1 MLDLFRSLVQI
12 GIPVFVVAAMLNVGL
27 TQTPAEILGHLKD
40 RAFVLKMVVAN
51 FILVPG
57 LTLAVL
63 RIGSFDPGFE
73 AGLLLFGVCAGAPF
87 LIKLTQTAEHDL
99 ALGAATM
106 MLLMLITV
114 AYVPLV
120 LPRLLPGT
128 SIGAW
133 QIARPLLVQ
142 MVTPLAVGM
151 LAARFLER
159 AAGRAQ
165 PLIGRLANFALYAV
179 LAGTLVGYFS
189 DLADIVM
196 SGAILAVLVVVG
208 AAFAIGY
215 LAGWGKDHHEDV
227 GGLGTAQRNT
237 AAGLIVATEN
247 FSDPD
252 VLVVLT
258 VATLISI
265 VVLLFLAR
273 RLSRDNEPRVV
284 AA

>member
-1 MLDLFRSLVQI
+1 VLEIFRGLVQV

-27 TQTPAEILGHLKD
+27 TQTPAQIVGHLKD
-40 RAFVLKMVVAN
+40 RPFVLKMLAAN
-51 FILVPG
+51 FIVVPLV
-57 LTLAVL
+57 TLAVL
-63 RIGSFDPGFE
+63 RIGTFDPGFE
-73 AGLLLFGVCAGAPF
+73 AGLLLFGLCAGAPF

-114 AYVPLV
+114 AFVPLV
-120 LPRLLPGT
+120 LPMLLPGT
-128 SIGAW
+128 SVGAW

-142 MVTPLAVGM
+142 MVVPLGIGM
-151 LAARFLER
+151 LAARFLGR
-159 AAGRAQ
+159 LARRAQ
-165 PLIGRLANFALYAV
+165 PLVGRLANLALYAV
-179 LAGTLVGYFS
+179 LAGTLIGYFP
-189 DLADIVM
+189 DLVDIVT

-208 AAFAIGY
+208 AAFGIGY

-247 FSDPD
+247 LGDPD

-258 VATLISI
+258 VATLVSI
-265 VVLLFLAR
+265 VLLLFLAR
-273 RLSRDNEPRVV
+273 VLSRDNEGR
-284 AA
+284 AAAA

>member
-1 MLDLFRSLVQI
+1 MVEFLQRLVGI

-27 TQTPAEILGHLKD
+27 TQTPAEILRHLRD
-40 RAFVLKMVVAN
+40 RRFVLRMVAAN
-51 FILVPG
+51 FVLVP
-57 LTLAVL
+57 LVTLAVL
-63 RIGSFDPGFE
+63 RVGSFDAGFE

-106 MLLMLITV
+106 LLLMLLTV

-142 MVTPLAVGM
+142 MVLPLAAGM
-151 LAARFLER
+151 LAARLLPR
-159 AAGRAQ
+159 IARRVQ
-165 PLIGRLANFALYAV
+165 PPVGLLSSVALYAV
-179 LAGTLVGYFS
+179 LGGTLVGYFT
-189 DLADIVM
+189 DLAELVR
-196 SGAILAVLVVVG
+196 SGAILAVLVVVA
-208 AAFAIGY
+208 AAFGIGW
-215 LAGWGKDHHEDV
+215 LAGRGEDHHEDV

-247 FSDPD
+247 FGDPD

-258 VATLISI
+258 VATLVSI
-265 VVLLFLAR
+265 VLLLLVAR
-273 RLSRDNEPRVV
+273 VLSRDN
-284 AA
+284 AARPVEV

>member
-1 MLDLFRSLVQI
+1 MLEVFRGLVQV
-12 GIPVFVVAAMLNVGL
+12 GIPVFVVSAMLNVGL
-27 TQTPAEILGHLKD
+27 TQTPARIAGHLKD
-40 RAFVLKMVVAN
+40 RAFVLKMVAAN
-51 FILVPG
+51 FIVVP
-57 LTLAVL
+57 LLAVAVL

-106 MLLMLITV
+106 MLLMLLTV
-114 AYVPLV
+114 VYVPLV

-128 SIGAW
+128 SVGAW

-142 MVTPLAVGM
+142 MVVPLVIGM
-151 LAARFLER
+151 LAARFLGR
-159 AAGRAQ
+159 LARRAQ
-165 PLIGRLANFALYAV
+165 PLVGRVANLALYAV
-179 LAGTLVGYFS
+179 LGGTLIGYFP
-189 DLADIVM
+189 DLAELVT

-208 AAFAIGY
+208 AAFGIGY
-215 LAGWGKDHHEDV
+215 VAGWGKDHHEDV

-247 FSDPD
+247 FGDPD

-258 VATLISI
+258 VATLVSI
-265 VVLLFLAR
+265 VVLLLVAR
-273 RLSRDNEPRVV
+273 VLSRDNEGR
-284 AA
+284 AAAA

>member
-1 MLDLFRSLVQI
+1 MVEFLQRLV
-12 GIPVFVVAAMLNVGL
+12 GFAIPVFVVAAMLTVGL
-27 TQTPAEILGHLKD
+27 TQTPAEILAHLED

-51 FILVPG
+51 FVLVPL
-57 LTLAVL
+57 LTLGVL
-63 RIGSFDPGFE
+63 QVGSFDPGFE

-106 MLLMLITV
+106 MLLMLLTV

-142 MVTPLAVGM
+142 MVLPLAAGM
-151 LAARFLER
+151 LAARFLGR
-159 AAGRAQ
+159 FARRAQ
-165 PLIGRLANFALYAV
+165 PLVGRLSNWALYAV
-179 LAGTLVGYFS
+179 LGGTLVGYFT
-189 DLADIVM
+189 DLADLVV
-196 SGAILAVLVVVG
+196 SGAILAVLVVVA
-208 AAFAIGY
+208 AAFGIGY
-215 LAGWGKDHHEDV
+215 LAGRGKDHHEDV

-247 FSDPD
+247 FGDPD

-258 VATLISI
+258 VATLVSI
-265 VVLLFLAR
+265 VALLLVAR
-273 RLSRDNEPRVV
+273 MLSRDNV
-284 AA
+284 ARPVEA